1 MAAGRLVLTRAL
13 TILRVAI
20 PVALCVAAPAHAQPG
35 EGEDMT
41 RQDRTA
47 LLFATKF
54 LFTADHV
61 PIVTVLIMEGES
73 SIRFSS
79 TGPLSF
85 LSEGE
90 GGPRVTLGRGPM
102 DCTAT
107 LEGGRAAHVRHW
119 VALERV
125 AARDLDAARKAR
137 AAWEARG
144 VAVRTF
150 ERGSVFGFFGRV
162 LDNRTLTLVED
173 RPFEDAGAA
182 QARRVELAA
191 SSGVATL
198 EDFEEVVERPDGV
211 VRVRCEGLAAAMA
224 FPGMVAVAP
233 DSGVT
238 RVHRVEFGKGFAW
251 HGREDRQYRGHVIL
265 TADRN
270 GRLAAVNA
278 VDAETLLKG
287 LVPSEIY
294 VDSPMEA
301 LKVQATCARGE
312 LFAKLGNRHNADPYM
327 VCADVHCQVYKGMG
341 RENPRTSQAVDETRG
356 RMAFHGNGLVDSVYS
371 SNCGGHTE
379 TGGLVWQGSD
389 HPYLSGVPD
398 VPEGV
403 SVYPKDRDEAAV
415 AAFIDRPPKAFCG
428 ATRYGKESYR
438 WTKTV
443 SIDDVRSG
451 VREQTGSDP
460 GPVRDLRILERGASG
475 RITRLE
481 VVGAAGALVLQ
492 PELRIRKAL
501 GGLRSSLF
509 VFDRVEEAGRP
520 AFRFRGA
527 GFGHGVGMCQVGAIG
542 RAQAGQDYQTILKHY
557 YPGSDIVRVY

>member
-1 MAAGRLVLTRAL
+1 MLAWGASARA
-13 TILRVAI
+13 V
-20 PVALCVAAPAHAQPG
+20 PG

-61 PIVTVLIMEGES
+61 PIVTVLIMEGEP

-79 TGPLSF
+79 SGPLTF

-107 LEGGRAAHVRHW
+107 LDNGRAARIRHW

-125 AARDLDAARKAR
+125 DARDLDAVRRARD
-137 AAWEARG
+137 AWEAKG
-144 VAVRTF
+144 LAVRTF

-173 RPFEDAGAA
+173 RPHEDAAAA
-182 QARRVELAA
+182 QARRTELAA
-191 SSGVATL
+191 SSGVSTL
-198 EDFEEVVERPDGV
+198 EYFQEVVERPDGV
-211 VRVRCEGLAAAMA
+211 VRVRCEGQTAEMA

-233 DSGVT
+233 QSGVLQ
-238 RVHRVEFGKGFAW
+238 VHRVEYGKGFAW
-251 HGREDRQYRGHVIL
+251 HGREDRRYRGHLIL
-265 TADRN
+265 TPDRD

-278 VDAETLLKG
+278 VDAETMLKG

-312 LFAKLGNRHNADPYM
+312 LFAKLGNRHTADPYM

-341 RENPRTSQAVDETRG
+341 RENPRTNRAVDETRG
-356 RMAFHGNGLVDSVYS
+356 RMAFFGNGLVDSVYS

-379 TGGLVWQGSD
+379 TGGLVWQGSG
-389 HPYLSGVPD
+389 HPYLAGVPD
-398 VPEGV
+398 VPADA
-403 SVYPKDRDEAAV
+403 SVYADGVTEEAV
-415 AAFIDRPPKAFCG
+415 AAFIDRPPPAYCG
-428 ATRYGKESYR
+428 STRYGKDSYR

-443 SIDDVRSG
+443 TIDRMRSG
-451 VREQTGSDP
+451 VVEHTGKDP
-460 GPVRDLRILERGASG
+460 GALRELKILQRGASG

-481 VVGAAGALVLQ
+481 VIGEAGSVVLQ
-492 PELRIRKAL
+492 PELRIRKAFD
-501 GGLRSSLF
+501 GLRSSLF
-509 VFDRVEEAGRP
+509 VYDRTVENGRP

-542 RAQAGQDYQTILKHY
+542 RAQAGQDYETILKHY
-557 YPGSDIVRVY
+557 YPGCDVVKIY